1 MEKFSLADFSL
12 HAGSNPLALAGF
24 AQFPCRAWSDVK
36 NRAGTRTRARI
47 TPQRQFGETT
57 CGRQR
62 PQDGSRGASRRLRER
77 SERPPDG
84 STSIPRGS
92 KRAPRGLQTA
102 SRALQGVSGRLQ
114 EHFKRVSD
122 ASGGLETSPR
132 ALQEALQMGTDKK
145 SQEKLR
151 QYKIRQDTTR
161 QDEIRQDDTRYD
173 WTRRS
178 KPRQDKTRRNK
189 IPRGSRR
196 FPKAV

>member
-12 HAGSNPLALAGF
+12 HAASNPLGLGRDPRF
-24 AQFPCRAWSDVK
+24 ARRARSGVK
-36 NRAGTRTRARI
+36 NESTNYAFSTEI
-47 TPQRQFGETT
+47 GEAWAS
-57 CGRQR
+57 QR

-77 SERPPDG
+77 AERPPDG

-102 SRALQGVSGRLQ
+102 SRALQGVSGRHQ

-145 SQEKLR
+145 SQEKLS
-151 QYKIRQDTTR
+151 QYKIRQD
-161 QDEIRQDDTRYD
+161 
-173 WTRRS
+173 
-178 KPRQDKTRRNK
+178 PQDKTR
-189 IPRGSRR
+189 
-196 FPKAV
+196 